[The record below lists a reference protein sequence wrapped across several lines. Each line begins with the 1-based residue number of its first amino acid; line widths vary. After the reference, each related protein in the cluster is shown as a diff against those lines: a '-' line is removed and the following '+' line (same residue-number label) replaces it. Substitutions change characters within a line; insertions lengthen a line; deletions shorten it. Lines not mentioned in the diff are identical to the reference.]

1 MAQVVNRERGDWKPL
16 ATPKGVDQVAS
27 GRQRD
32 RQRRSE
38 EAAAAQA
45 RRDHSEKTVPATMRT
60 VGSQTGMPKDGRR
73 GRASQDPRYR

>member
-1 MAQVVNRERGDWKPL
+1 MAKRRGPVSKTGVPPKPK
-16 ATPKGVDQVAS
+16 AHDPVAS

-32 RQRRSE
+32 RQRRSD
-38 EAAAAQA
+38 EATKAQA
-45 RRDHSEKTVPATMRT
+45 RRDYSEKVVPASMRT